1 MRFGY
6 RFTAGMG
13 ALLLASAI
21 AQNANAASKSIAL
34 TTSVTITQACA
45 ITVTSMNFGNI
56 TAVTGTE
63 TTTSTAKVNCSTGTP
78 YSVSF
83 RPGAVQTSG
92 FGNLAGPG
100 GNIQV
105 FVSLATSA
113 GTSTGTHVLN
123 GKLTASPITTTG
135 LYQNNFLIYVNY

>member
-1 MRFGY
+1 MRFVF

-21 AQNANAASKSIAL
+21 AQNAYAASKSISL

-45 ITVTSMNFGNI
+45 ITVSSMNFGNI

-63 TTTSTAKVNCSTGTP
+63 VTTSTAKVTCSAGTA

-92 FGNLAGPG
+92 TGNLTGPG
-100 GNIQV
+100 GTIQV

-113 GTSTGTHVLN
+113 GTSTGTHILN

-135 LYQNNFLIYVNY
+135 LYQQNFLIYVNY

>member
-1 MRFGY
+1 MRFSR
-6 RFTAGMG
+6 RFSAGIG
-13 ALLLASAI
+13 AFLLACAI
-21 AQNANAASKSIAL
+21 SHDATAASKSVAL

-45 ITVTSMNFGNI
+45 ITVTGMNFGNI

-63 TTTSTAKVNCSTGTP
+63 TTTSSAKVNCSAGTP

-83 RPGAVQTSG
+83 RAGAVQTSG

-113 GTSTGTHVLN
+113 GTSTGTHILN

>member
-6 RFTAGMG
+6 KFTVGLG

-34 TTSVTITQACA
+34 TTSVTITQSCA
-45 ITVTSMNFGNI
+45 VTVSSMNFGNI

-63 TTTSTAKVNCSTGTP
+63 VTTSTAKVTCSAGTP

-113 GTSTGTHVLN
+113 GTGTGSHIMN

>member
-21 AQNANAASKSIAL
+21 AQNAYAASKSIAL

-45 ITVTSMNFGNI
+45 ITVSSMNFGNI

-63 TTTSTAKVNCSTGTP
+63 VTTSTAKVTCSAGTA

-92 FGNLAGPG
+92 TGNLTGPG
-100 GNIQV
+100 GTIQV
-105 FVSLATSA
+105 FVSLGTSA
-113 GTSTGTHVLN
+113 GTSTGTHILN

-135 LYQNNFLIYVNY
+135 LYQQNFLIYVNY

>member
-6 RFTAGMG
+6 RFTAGVG

-45 ITVTSMNFGNI
+45 ITVSSMNFGNI

-63 TTTSTAKVNCSTGTP
+63 VTTSSAKVTCSAGTA

-83 RPGAVQTSG
+83 MPGAVQTSG

-113 GTSTGTHVLN
+113 GTSTGTHILN

>member
-1 MRFGY
+1 MRFGGK
-6 RFTAGMG
+6 FSVGMG
-13 ALLLASAI
+13 AFLLASTFAHH
-21 AQNANAASKSIAL
+21 AHAASQSIGLSTKITIIQSCA
-34 TTSVTITQACA
+34 VT
-45 ITVTSMNFGNI
+45 VSSMNFGNI

-63 TTTSTAKVNCSTGTP
+63 VTTSTAKVTCSAGTA

-83 RPGAVQTSG
+83 RAGAVQTSG
-92 FGNLAGPG
+92 TGNLAGPG

-113 GTSTGTHVLN
+113 GTSTGSHILN

>member
-1 MRFGY
+1 MRFGF

-21 AQNANAASKSIAL
+21 AQNAYAASKSIAL

-45 ITVTSMNFGNI
+45 ITVSSMNFGNI

-63 TTTSTAKVNCSTGTP
+63 VTTSTAKVTCSAGTA

-92 FGNLAGPG
+92 TGNLTGPG
-100 GNIQV
+100 GTIQV
-105 FVSLATSA
+105 FVSLGTSA
-113 GTSTGTHVLN
+113 GTSTGTHILN

-135 LYQNNFLIYVNY
+135 LYQQNFLIYVNY

>member
-1 MRFGY
+1 MRFG
-6 RFTAGMG
+6 RNIVAGIG
-13 ALLLASAI
+13 LSLLTFMSVAST
-21 AQNANAASKSIAL
+21 QAATKSIAL
-34 TTSVTITQACA
+34 TTSVTIVQSCA
-45 ITVTSMNFGNI
+45 VTVTSMNFGNI

-63 TTTSTAKVNCSTGTP
+63 VTTSTAKVNCSAGTP
-78 YSVSF
+78 YTVSF

-105 FVSLATSA
+105 FVSLGTTA
-113 GTSTGTHVLN
+113 GTGTGTHILN

>member
-1 MRFGY
+1 MRFGGK
-6 RFTAGMG
+6 FSAGMW
-13 ALLLASAI
+13 AFLLASAF
-21 AQNANAASKSIAL
+21 AHNATAASKSIGL
-34 TTSVTITQACA
+34 TTSVTITQSCA
-45 ITVTSMNFGNI
+45 VTVSSMNFGNI

-63 TTTSTAKVNCSTGTP
+63 VTTSTAKVTCSAGTP

-83 RPGAVQTSG
+83 RAGAVQTSG
-92 FGNLAGPG
+92 TGNLTGPG

-113 GTSTGTHVLN
+113 GTSTGSHILN

>member
-1 MRFGY
+1 MRFGGK
-6 RFTAGMG
+6 FSVGMG
-13 ALLLASAI
+13 AFLLASAI
-21 AQNANAASKSIAL
+21 AHNAVAASKSIAL
-34 TTSVTITQACA
+34 TTSVTINQACA
-45 ITVTSMNFGNI
+45 ITVSSMNFGNI

-63 TTTSTAKVNCSTGTP
+63 ITTSSAKVTCSAGTA

-92 FGNLAGPG
+92 TGNLTGPG

-105 FVSLATSA
+105 FVSLGTSA
-113 GTSTGTHVLN
+113 GTSTGTHILN

-135 LYQNNFLIYVNY
+135 LYQQNFLIYVNY